1 MTETQ
6 DNKPVVKE
14 DLERVGITNLRTIV
28 IINWK
33 GMEYRFIPEIE
44 ITVDLDKSRKGAH
57 MSRLVESVAELIE
70 SEVGLRH
77 NSIEEFGKSV
87 LERLGE
93 KHAYKKAEIWMR
105 TELVIPRKTPVTGK
119 QTMEVH
125 NVEIGVSS
133 NNMIFQRKII
143 ASKALLSNKNC
154 EKTLR
159 VHVIGNTL
167 CPHAMIKNKG
177 KSHMQRA
184 EGMLELKTEYGNR
197 IELEGMI
204 DIVENSFSSEVY
216 SLLKTEDE
224 IHIVDKMFKNP
235 KFVEDVTREIL
246 HRAKRKFRNC
256 RIRARTISYESIH
269 RHDVIA
275 EGSCRS

>member
-6 DNKPVVKE
+6 DNRPVVKE
-14 DLERVGITNLRTIV
+14 DLERVGITNLRTII
-28 IINWK
+28 IINWN
-33 GMEYRFIPEIE
+33 GREYRFIPEIE
-44 ITVDLDKSRKGAH
+44 ITVDLDKSKKGAH
-57 MSRLVESVAELIE
+57 MSRLVESIAELIE
-70 SEVGLRH
+70 IESGSRH
-77 NSIEEFGKSV
+77 NSIEELGKSV
-87 LERLGE
+87 LERLSE
-93 KHAYKKAEIWMR
+93 KHAYKKADIWMR
-105 TELVIPRKTPVTGK
+105 TELVISRKTPVTGK

-133 NNMIFQRKII
+133 G
-143 ASKALLSNKNC
+143 KNYK
-154 EKTLR
+154 KTLR

-167 CPHAMIKNKG
+167 CPHAMMKNNG

-184 EGMLELKTEYGNR
+184 EAMLELTTAYGNR
-197 IELEGMI
+197 VGLDDMI
-204 DIVENSFSSEVY
+204 DVVENSFSSEVY

-224 IHIVDKMFKNP
+224 IHIVDKMFRNP

-246 HRAKRKFRNC
+246 HRAKGRFRNC
-256 RIRARTISYESIH
+256 RIRAKTISYESIH

>member
-6 DNKPVVKE
+6 DNRPVVRE
-14 DLERVGITNLRTIV
+14 DLERVGITNLKTIM

-33 GMEYRFIPEIE
+33 GREYRFIPEIE
-44 ITVDLDKSRKGAH
+44 ITVDLEKSRKGAH
-57 MSRLVESVAELIE
+57 MSRFVESVAELIE
-70 SEVGLRH
+70 GEVGLRH
-77 NSIEEFGKSV
+77 NSIEELGKSI
-87 LERLGE
+87 LERLKE
-93 KHAYKKAEIWMR
+93 KHAYKKAEIRMR

-125 NVEIGVSS
+125 NVEIGV
-133 NNMIFQRKII
+133 
-143 ASKALLSNKNC
+143 LSNKNY

-167 CPHAMIKNKG
+167 CPHAMIKNDG

-184 EGMLELKTEYGNR
+184 EAMLELTTAYRNKAD
-197 IELEGMI
+197 LEDMI
-204 DIVENSFSSEVY
+204 DVVENSFSSEVY

-224 IHIVDKMFKNP
+224 IHVVDKMFKNP

-246 HRAKRKFRNC
+246 HKAKRKFRNC
-256 RIRARTISYESIH
+256 EIRAKTISYESIH